1 MKISTLLLLAIGMVI
16 CPHAFTSDGVTV
28 FEAGHSSL
36 QKWTLGEVPYP
47 EGNAPNKVRVEL
59 GKMLFFDPRLSVDGN
74 MSCATCH
81 NPLFGWSDGLA
92 KGRGFKSQQL
102 GRASPTIINTAHNS
116 IQMWDGR
123 AASLED
129 QATGP
134 MRSSAEMNMDVDLI
148 LKWLR
153 IEPTYKAKFKQ
164 AYPGETINADT
175 LSKAIASF
183 ERTVISDDSPFDRWV
198 KGDKKAMSKKQIRG
212 FKIFSNPAK
221 GNCEVCH
228 SAPNFTDDGF
238 HNIGLASYGDD
249 EPDVGRYSQKPIR
262 LMKGAF
268 KTPTLR
274 DVTLTGPYFHDGSSA
289 SLEAVIAHYVKGGEV
304 KTNLSPE
311 LKKLSLSKAETS
323 DLLSFLH
330 ALTSPVKPFVLPVIP
345 N

>member
-1 MKISTLLLLAIGMVI
+1 MKSTTLFFMVVGILA
-16 CPHAFTSDGVTV
+16 CQHAMSGDNATV
-28 FEAGHSSL
+28 FKAGHSSL
-36 QKWTLGEVPYP
+36 HVWILGEVPYP
-47 EGNAPNKVRVEL
+47 EGNAPNLARVEL
-59 GKMLFFDPRLSVDGN
+59 GKMLFFDPRLSLDGN

-92 KGRGFKSQQL
+92 KGRGFKSKEL
-102 GRASPTIINTAHNS
+102 GRASPTIINAAHNS

-123 AASLED
+123 APSLEA

-134 MRSSAEMNMDVDLI
+134 MRSNAEMNMDLDKI
-148 LKWLR
+148 LKWLNS
-153 IEPTYKAKFKQ
+153 EPTYVRKFGA
-164 AYPGETINADT
+164 AYPGEKINEDS

-183 ERTVISDDSPFDRWV
+183 ERTIVSNDSPFDRWV
-198 KGDKKAMSKKQIRG
+198 KGDKKAMSKKQING
-212 FKIFSNPAK
+212 FKIFSDPKK
-221 GNCEVCH
+221 GNCVVCH
-228 SAPNFTDDGF
+228 AAPNFTDDGF
-238 HNIGLASYGDD
+238 HNIGLASYGD
-249 EPDVGRYSQKPIR
+249 ENPDMGRYAQKAIR

-289 SLEAVIAHYVKGGEV
+289 DLEAVIDHYVKGGEV

-311 LKKLSLSKAETS
+311 LKKLSLSRSDKS
-323 DLLSFLH
+323 DLLEFLQ